1 MPTEL
6 YNALSTEKKELILD
20 AAFNEFSRYPFEYS
34 SINQIV
40 KTSGISRGS
49 FYLYFKDKLDIY
61 LYTIQ
66 KVLKQQSQQFIRDVN
81 PDGDIFNFYRA
92 LFEYNLELIASP
104 KYGSFFEN
112 LFLSLNYNVLV
123 FLRSTQ
129 RTLKESLF
137 KDISKSTLQ
146 ETKNNG
152 FESLSR
158 LLEMVN
164 RELITRKIAEDI
176 SDETIIGLYDQF
188 LVYIQIPKES

>member
-6 YNALSTEKKELILD
+6 YNALSTEKKELIFN
-20 AAFNEFSRYPFEYS
+20 AAMDEFSRYPFEYS

-40 KTSGISRGS
+40 KTSGIARGS
-49 FYLYFKDKLDIY
+49 FYLYFQDKLDIY

-66 KVLKQQSQQFIRDVN
+66 KVLKQQSQRFIRDVN

-92 LFEYNLELIASP
+92 LFEYNLELIANP

-112 LFLSLNYNVLV
+112 LYLSLNYNIWA

-137 KDISKSTLQ
+137 KDVSESTLQ
-146 ETKNNG
+146 EPKNTG
-152 FESLSR
+152 FEPLSR

-164 RELITRKIAEDI
+164 RELLTRKIAEGM
-176 SDETIIGLYDQF
+176 SDETIMRLYDQF
-188 LVYIQIPKES
+188 LAYIQIPEES